1 MSVDTTERPA
11 TMALAAAAM
20 EAIQALRRQ
29 GITTPADLARALN
42 ERGITT
48 PRGDRWH
55 AMQVQQVVATGVTRA
70 KMATQKVLGID
81 WRVTCGRTGPFEA
94 QSG

>member
-1 MSVDTTERPA
+1 MNYAPDRPA
-11 TMALAAAAM
+11 GLLLIEAAYVPCAPRVSPQQQTLPALS
-20 EAIQALRRQ
+20 
-29 GITTPADLARALN
+29 TTNAS
-42 ERGITT
+42 
-48 PRGDRWH
+48 PRPKGERWH